1 MVDKILLFF
10 FCTIVLFIVCGW
22 YDGARTVDTS
32 DFFFQFFIWEGLA
45 VDSKPIDETSRDDS
59 NEAAVE
65 NEAVE
70 TNEMN
75 PLEVLQ
81 LQLAQLDAR
90 GRSGADW
97 FFWIAALSL
106 INSVI
111 LLSGGDTHF
120 VVGLGV
126 TLVADVIA
134 KSVAEQQPEI
144 AGTARAVAFVFDL
157 LVAGVMCSFG
167 WLSRRGVLPVFAL
180 GMFLYLLDGLIYV
193 LIGDWLSVGFHAFVL
208 FGMWGGFMA
217 YRQMK
222 TIKAGLEQQL
232 AAGFVPE
239 P

>member
-1 MVDKILLFF
+1 MMVPERWTLLVFFFLFF
-10 FCTIVLFIVCGW
+10 L
-22 YDGARTVDTS
+22 
-32 DFFFQFFIWEGLA
+32 WEGLA
-45 VDSKPIDETSRDDS
+45 VDSKPVDPKPVDATPVDDS
-59 NEAAVE
+59 NEAGVESEAVE
-65 NEAVE
+65 ND
-70 TNEMN
+70 EMN

-144 AGTARAVAFVFDL
+144 AGTAQVVAFVFDL

-208 FGMWGGFMA
+208 FGMWSGFMA